1 MLVAEKPKI
10 GMVKCTAMADGDAAD
25 CQITARAYKGET
37 QGLAARVIDQLHR
50 LRNYRYGYQ
59 VNRFEHCLQTATR
72 AQRAGAD
79 EETIVCALVHDIGDD
94 LAPHSHGDYAAAIL
108 RPYITA
114 ENHWMIQHHR
124 TFQGYHFF
132 QFMGQDR
139 NERDKYKGH
148 PAYERTIHFCDQWDQ
163 AAFDPNYD
171 TMALQAFAP
180 MVERIFARQPFALA
194 AR

>member
-1 MLVAEKPKI
+1 
-10 GMVKCTAMADGDAAD
+10 MVKCTAMADGDAAD
-25 CQITARAYKGET
+25 CQITTRAYKGET

-180 MVERIFARQPFALA
+180 M
-194 AR
+194 